1 MRKILLIL
9 ALLSSAFVAAQ
20 ERPFQAFFGIKTDNP
35 LAVVS
40 ALDSFSNANCPG
52 TSSVRLM
59 QELFNGPEETTHTII
74 VTFPNKMSFNVG
86 K

>member
-52 TSSVRLM
+52 TSSVRLCRSYLM
-59 QELFNGPEETTHTII
+59 DQMNYSYNHCYFS
-74 VTFPNKMSFNVG
+74 K
-86 K
+86 